1 MLQKETIIRQFA
13 RAAYYLLVIRSF
25 IKFLSL
31 VQIHKDFGFLVK
43 SMQLVFI
50 ELIPFFILFSSLI
63 SIFAFAVYAL
73 NIPLSEDESNNDF
86 KGMNLAVSYYLRVLR
101 TALGDF

>member
-1 MLQKETIIRQFA
+1 MLLTMTIIKQFA
-13 RAAYYLLVIRSF
+13 RAAYALLVIRSF
-25 IKFLSL
+25 VKFLSL

-63 SIFAFAVYAL
+63 SVFAFAVYAL
-73 NIPLSEDESNNDF
+73 NIPLSEDESSNDF
-86 KGMNLAVSYYLRVLR
+86 KGMNLALSYFLHVLR